1 MCAGRPLPC
10 DADSVGRSRLRQ
22 AAPRFEA
29 SLELGSCNQDTEL
42 EQLGHAVADRR
53 LGFGTGPATRASMR
67 LVSCQIVPN
76 LVRATSGRRLRARA
90 ALGILMLGSS
100 LVGLSCAAQRAPSK
114 LAVAGAGFPAAQS
127 GAPASLRADAAAAAG
142 ESAAGRDAL
151 AADGGSAGST
161 GSAGSAGAGGAMASG
176 ASGSAVAAGEGG
188 SSEALSCA
196 GRPGHCVTVCQAGQ
210 CDCHC
215 DCRSDL
221 ECGVSADQFICVAPD
236 EPTPPCCGT
245 GPQCGTSSAAAGC
258 RSGLVCTGGSCGQC
272 RPPCTTDSGCGDGYR
287 CDASGLCLRKR
298 CDRDGFV
305 CPDKSA
311 CDATNPAAD
320 SHGCLH
326 TGCSSDSEC
335 APGVC
340 LNKRC
345 ALAAGRCVPTR
356 CG

>member
-1 MCAGRPLPC
+1 MTPHIFEKRPSSWAGEANCGMRLY
-10 DADSVGRSRLRQ
+10 DSKL
-22 AAPRFEA
+22 
-29 SLELGSCNQDTEL
+29 
-42 EQLGHAVADRR
+42 
-53 LGFGTGPATRASMR
+53 GTGPAACASMR
-67 LVSCQIVPN
+67 LASCQIVPN
-76 LVRATSGRRLRARA
+76 LLRATSGRRLCARA

-100 LVGLSCAAQRAPSK
+100 LVGLSCAAQRAPSR
-114 LAVAGAGFPAAQS
+114 LAVAGADTGAEFPAAQS
-127 GAPASLRADAAAAAG
+127 GAPASLRAGAPAAAG
-142 ESAAGRDAL
+142 EPAARRDAL
-151 AADGGSAGST
+151 AAGG
-161 GSAGSAGAGGAMASG
+161 GSAGAGGAI
-176 ASGSAVAAGEGG
+176 ASGSSGSPGVAGEGG
-188 SSEALSCA
+188 SSEDLNCA
-196 GRPGHCVTVCQAGQ
+196 SRPGHCVTVCQAGQ

-245 GPQCGTSSAAAGC
+245 APQCGTSSAAPGC
-258 RSGLVCTGGSCGQC
+258 GSGLVCTGGSCGQC
-272 RPPCTTDSGCGDGYR
+272 RPPCTTDPACGDGYR

-298 CDRDGFV
+298 CDRGGFV